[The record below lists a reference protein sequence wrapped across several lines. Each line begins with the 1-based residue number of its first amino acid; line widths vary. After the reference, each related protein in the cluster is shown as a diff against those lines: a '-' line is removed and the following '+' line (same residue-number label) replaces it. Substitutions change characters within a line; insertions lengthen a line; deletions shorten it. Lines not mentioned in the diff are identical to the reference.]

1 MENERQNQN
10 AEQDIGTL
18 LKVRR
23 DKLSELQAEGRD
35 PFQITKYNRT
45 HKSAD
50 IINGYTTEE
59 MKMQK

>member
-23 DKLSELQAEGRD
+23 DKLSELQAQGKD
-35 PFQITKYNRT
+35 PYVITKFDQT
-45 HKSAD
+45 HQSAT
-50 IINGYTTEE
+50 IHSNTA
-59 MKMQK
+59 